1 MRFSVVV
8 PLYNKEN
15 CIRMTLES
23 VKKQSFKDYEVIVVD
38 DGSTD
43 RSLEEARKIK
53 SENITIIHQQNQGVS
68 VARNTGILH
77 AQGQY
82 IAFLDADDEWE
93 PDYLK
98 TIDHLIE
105 KYPESDMYVTAYR
118 VDMGNG
124 KSHYSARLTP
134 ATGCLESYWLTYQ
147 YAYDFVWTS
156 ATVIRTSAVL
166 KAGLFRP
173 GEKIG
178 QDLDLW
184 SRVARN
190 NPKVAYSSEV
200 CVNYHRMAEANA
212 RTRVKVAKADA
223 FIKTTVVP
231 LIILFV
237 INLVMLVNKLSLSP
251 LKFLRRDLKKRQK
264 KRRLWCC
271 QMIRNLAIRQCGIL

>member
-124 KSHYSARLTP
+124 KA
-134 ATGCLESYWLTYQ
+134 
-147 YAYDFVWTS
+147 
-156 ATVIRTSAVL
+156 
-166 KAGLFRP
+166 
-173 GEKIG
+173 
-178 QDLDLW
+178 
-184 SRVARN
+184 
-190 NPKVAYSSEV
+190 
-200 CVNYHRMAEANA
+200 
-212 RTRVKVAKADA
+212 
-223 FIKTTVVP
+223 
-231 LIILFV
+231 IIQ
-237 INLVMLVNKLSLSP
+237 
-251 LKFLRRDLKKRQK
+251 RD
-264 KRRLWCC
+264 
-271 QMIRNLAIRQCGIL
+271 